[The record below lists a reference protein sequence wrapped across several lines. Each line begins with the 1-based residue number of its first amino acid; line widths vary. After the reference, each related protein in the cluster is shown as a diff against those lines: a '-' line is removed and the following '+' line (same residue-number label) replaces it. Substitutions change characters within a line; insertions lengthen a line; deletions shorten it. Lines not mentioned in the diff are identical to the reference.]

1 MGAKPV
7 RFTVHKRRQTPAVII
22 IALIDVLIVMLIFLM
37 ATTTFRQHPALKLA
51 LPESSQA
58 QKAGAGPDAPLMVS
72 VDLVGDLR
80 FGSDPKP
87 ITPAD
92 LGNRLKIETLKN
104 PEVQLAIRADES
116 APFGRIV
123 KVMDAAKEANV
134 KTVRAYTR
142 KAGEP

>member
-1 MGAKPV
+1 M
-7 RFTVHKRRQTPAVII
+7 RFTVRKRKQTPAVII

-51 LPESSQA
+51 LPESTQA
-58 QKAGAGPDAPLMVS
+58 QKSGASQNAPLVVS

-80 FGSDPKP
+80 YGSDPKP

-92 LGNRLKIETLKN
+92 LSEVLQIEVLKN
-104 PEVQLAIRADES
+104 PEVQLAIRADEG

-123 KVMDAAKEANV
+123 RVMDACKEAGI
-134 KTVRAYTR
+134 KTVSAFTR
-142 KAGEP
+142 KVGQP

>member
-1 MGAKPV
+1 M
-7 RFTVHKRRQTPAVII
+7 RFTVRKRRQTPAVII

-37 ATTTFRQHPALKLA
+37 ATTTFRQHPALRLA
-51 LPESSQA
+51 LPESTQA
-58 QKAGAGPDAPLMVS
+58 KTAGASPTAPLVVS

-92 LGNRLKIETLKN
+92 LSEVLQIEVLKN
-104 PEVQLAIRADES
+104 PDVQLAIRADEG

-123 KVMDAAKEANV
+123 RVMDASKEAGV
-134 KTVRAYTR
+134 KTVNAFTR
-142 KAGEP
+142 KAGQP